1 MEKKDRKYK
10 FEFLLIDRD
19 TKIEDQNV
27 IQFTFIN
34 LGQTDVYINNQ
45 LYLEFRKPNNQTYSE
60 FKEDIHT
67 GQKTAQSY
75 FIRFVKNDDKKN
87 ALQVI
92 QKIEVFD

>member
-1 MEKKDRKYK
+1 MEKKDRKFK

-34 LGQTDVYINNQ
+34 IGQTDVFINSQ
-45 LYLEFRKPNNQTYSE
+45 LYLEFRKLNNQTYSE

-75 FIRFVKNDDKKN
+75 FIRFESKPNKQN
-87 ALQVI
+87 ALQII

>member
-27 IQFTFIN
+27 TQFTFIN

-45 LYLEFRKPNNQTYSE
+45 LYLEFRKTNNQTYSE

-75 FIRFVKNDDKKN
+75 FIRFVGNDDKKK